1 MKVTKKIRLTTLTVL
16 MLVVIISLANPAM
29 AAASPKE
36 YTLND
41 DFDEGALVG
50 LEHNTVEDQLQLTEE
65 ATTFPFMWIANAGE
79 DTISKWDT
87 NANKELARYNTWFGS
102 PASHDAWSGPS
113 PSRTCVDVEGNCYV
127 ANRHFDNRPAD
138 VIKILLG
145 DYVDRNGNG
154 KLDTSTDSDN
164 NGVITPDE
172 MLPMNDT
179 NNNGK
184 IDDNEIQDE
193 RIAWAVSVGPDNGLG
208 RSLAI
213 DTEGNVWL
221 GLYNEQAYYKL
232 SGVDGSILEGPI
244 SVSPNTPYGAA
255 IDKHGILWGSSL
267 NYNLLKL
274 DTKTKETRVYDHSS
288 YGSDYGIAL
297 GYDDNNNTH
306 VYQAEDAY
314 GNTFIEFNSSS
325 ETFSTPAVLKFPCLG
340 IATDSKGN
348 IFASNYYT
356 GEVTKFAPDGSVIW
370 SAGAQVNSEARG
382 TVVDSNDDVWIIHRE
397 ASKLSKFSGSDGA
410 PLGVFNTGLYPYTY
424 SDATGLS
431 LRNSIGAFG
440 TWTVDFDSEEES
452 MPWGTVSWNASE
464 PAGTSVTVEVKSSND
479 GNTWSSWETAVN
491 GAPLGSTPDGRYL
504 QIRTTLQ
511 ITSGEISPVLYDLS
525 VEAEKPANLQP
536 EANAGDDQTVE
547 QENSTGA
554 SVTLDG
560 SASTDDG
567 PLEQLTYTWT
577 WDGGSAEGVSPVVIL
592 PPGTTTVTLTVS
604 DGEMSDTDTVN
615 ITVQDTTKPEITI
628 SGKPVVLWPPN
639 HKYQTVSISDLGIS
653 VVDACDPDVNIS
665 DIVITSVS
673 SDEPED
679 APGKGDGDTV
689 KDIVIKS
696 SQTVDLRA
704 ERQGDGNGRVYT
716 INFEVADK
724 YGNIAEGACKI
735 LVPHDQGEEDA
746 VIDDGADAGYIVSS
760 Q

>member
-1 MKVTKKIRLTTLTVL
+1 MEVTKKIRFITPAILTLLVILSLTG
-16 MLVVIISLANPAM
+16 SAM
-29 AAASPKE
+29 ADTSKT
-36 YTLND
+36 YTLDD
-41 DFDEGALVG
+41 DFDEGTFVG
-50 LEHNTVEDQLQLTEE
+50 VEHSTVKDQLQLTKE

-87 NANKELARYNTWFGS
+87 NTNKELARYNTWFGS

-127 ANRHFDNRPAD
+127 ANRHFDYRPAD
-138 VIKILLG
+138 VIKILLD

-164 NGVITPDE
+164 SGVITPDE
-172 MLPMNDT
+172 MLPMTDT

-184 IDDNEIQDE
+184 IDDSEIKDE
-193 RIAWAVSVGPDNGLG
+193 RIAWAVSVGPENGLG
-208 RSLAI
+208 RALAI

-232 SGVDGSILEGPI
+232 SSVDGSVLEGPI

-267 NYNLLKL
+267 SYNLLKL
-274 DTKTKETRVYDHSS
+274 DTKTKDVSVYDHSN
-288 YGSDYGIAL
+288 YGYDYGIAL

-306 VYQAEDAY
+306 VYQAGAG
-314 GNTFIEFNSSS
+314 GNTYIEFSSVT
-325 ETFSTPAVLKFPCLG
+325 ETFSTPAQIQYPCYG

-348 IFASNYYT
+348 ILASNINT

-382 TVVDSNDDVWIIHRE
+382 TVVDSNDDVWVIHRE

-431 LRNSIGAFG
+431 LRNSVGAFG
-440 TWTVDFDSEEES
+440 TWTVDFDSEEAN
-452 MPWGTVSWNASE
+452 MPWGTVFWNASE
-464 PAGTSVTVEVKSSND
+464 PAGTSVTVEVRSSND

-491 GAPLGSTPDGRYL
+491 GTPLSSTVDGRYL
-504 QIRTTLQ
+504 QIRTTLE
-511 ITSGEISPVLYDLS
+511 IDSGDISPVLYDLS
-525 VEAEKPANLQP
+525 VEAEKPANLPP
-536 EANAGDDQTVE
+536 EANAGDDQTIE

-560 SASTDDG
+560 SKSTDDG
-567 PLEQLTYTWT
+567 PIEQLTYAWA
-577 WDGGSAEGVSPVVIL
+577 WNDGSAEGVNPAVVL
-592 PPGTTTVTLTVS
+592 PQGTTTVTLTVS
-604 DGEMSDTDTVN
+604 DGELSDTDTVN
-615 ITVQDTTKPEITI
+615 ITVQDTTEPEITV

-653 VVDACDPDVNIS
+653 VADTCDPDVNVS

-689 KDIVIKS
+689 KDIVIKG

-716 INFEVADK
+716 INFEIADK
-724 YGNIAEGACKI
+724 YGNVAEGACLV
-735 LVPHDQGEEDA
+735 LVPHDQGKEAE
-746 VIDDGADAGYIVSS
+746 VVDDGADAGYTVPS